1 MREKQ
6 GLSSFERIAAQMSL
20 EQACQTLMRSKE
32 ASVRWKVRVH
42 VLEGTEMNEWVTA
55 DALHVVRAAG
65 RL

>member
-32 ASVRWKVRVH
+32 PSVRWKVRVH